1 MKDQPLVSIITPLYN
16 RATLVGETIDSVIRQ
31 TYPQWELLIVD
42 DGSTDG
48 SYKIADGRARQEG
61 KIRVLKRDREPKG
74 APTCRNIGLERA
86 SGTYV
91 IFLDS
96 DDLLAPH
103 CLTQRVKASQNY
115 PDHDFLVFPVQLFEQ
130 EVGDRQTLFF
140 RYFHQ
145 DYLTSFLLQSH
156 WITMSPIWRREALLR
171 LGGFDETLTCM
182 QDGDLHTRAL
192 IDRMKFKVFREKD
205 LVDGYLR
212 VSTGYRR
219 ISNSISREK
228 LASKFRAKQKALR
241 LLSEQNTLTD
251 DRKQMI
257 IAHFLN
263 IGWNYGLLGD
273 RFRGM
278 QIWKSTYTNRLCSRG
293 EYLIGK
299 SFIYL
304 VSMSPFKRSTS
315 LVAVLKKAYRW
326 LLPKFWL
333 WL

>member
-1 MKDQPLVSIITPLYN
+1 MKDRPLVSIVTPLYN
-16 RATLVGETIDSVIRQ
+16 RATLIDETINSVVRQ
-31 TYPQWELLIVD
+31 NYQHWELLIID

-48 SYKIADGRARQEG
+48 SYDYVKRLTEEEY
-61 KIRVLKRDREPKG
+61 RVKLLQRHREPKG
-74 APTCRNIGLERA
+74 APTCRNIGLEEA

-103 CLTQRVKASQNY
+103 CLTQRVETFQQY

-156 WITMSPIWRREALLR
+156 WITMSPIWKKEALLR
-171 LGGFDETLTCM
+171 LEGFDETLTCM

-192 IDRMKFKVFREKD
+192 IDRMKFKVFREKH

-212 VSTGYRR
+212 VSTRYGR

-228 LASKFRAKQKALR
+228 LASKFSAKQKALQ
-241 LLSEQNTLTD
+241 LLLERNTLTD
-251 DRKQMI
+251 ERKQMI
-257 IAHFLN
+257 TAHFLN

-273 RFRGM
+273 RCRGM
-278 QIWKSTYTNRLCSRG
+278 QTWKATYTNGLCSRG
-293 EYLIGK
+293 RYLIGK

-304 VSMSPFKRSTS
+304 VSIIPFKSVFLIT
-315 LVAVLKKAYRW
+315 VLKKVYRW
-326 LLPKFWL
+326 FLPKFWL